1 MKKFQYGLLAVIG
14 AMAFVACGDDITEVY
29 DENTDFTSVKSVK
42 DEKCTDD
49 LEGKIV
55 YSSENASMYACSDG
69 EWIALAGE
77 ESQKISCEAK
87 ELKDK
92 SGFSIYC
99 NGDSIGFVK
108 NGKNGLDGED
118 GADGKDGKNGLNGK
132 NGTDGEDGIDGKN
145 GVDGKNGADG
155 EDGEDGEDGKN
166 GADGKAGKD
175 GKAGAAGT
183 SCAIESATADSVFI
197 ACGDEV
203 AAIALPGAGA
213 ENYTRPISLTLPF
226 IYESDIGFAPKADVR
241 VMALDDKLNPNGLVF
256 STEIAG
262 AASKS
267 GNSNQGS
274 NLVDASGSILADMMI
289 LFLTGEIKASVKN
302 PYVLVR
308 VDFDVSR
315 YNGDGPGYTYY
326 ALADMRDTSALKV
339 SFMSDFKVQRVQ
351 KLVADGETIENAMEQ
366 ADKELCKAFGL
377 DYMGPVEALMD
388 NALDNY
394 DLGWILWTNKMAQEG
409 YSSMGWFR
417 VDIMDLFSKVK
428 SQFAL
433 DGNLNTPVAME
444 KLNSRT
450 NEYEKFDV
458 LLVDLY
464 YEVLEAYGN
473 IESIS
478 RMLEEEYGL
487 EPCLNITKDTVAIS
501 KARGMLSVDFAFKC
515 GAHDAY
521 WKAFEKEFEY
531 DEIFA
536 MIGECSEKNEWEV
549 NETYFSKR
557 CEKNADGEYAWVYDR
572 DPESVF
578 GFCQPENEDVV
589 KYFGSSSSYY
599 VCQNYQWE
607 ELNENQYM
615 GGVIC
620 DGKTK
625 KDSVYILGGVPA
637 MCEVSVNGKDSIYAW
652 RLLDETVENVD
663 RLGKQFL
670 GACIEDLYDT
680 VKTVSLGYYD
690 LNLVCDGEKWVLS
703 DIPLGLCDE
712 NKVNTL
718 SSKIPTN
725 FNGVVENVE
734 VYKCINN
741 GSQEEPEYRWVS
753 ADEIDKNVGFPCT
766 NVKEGFEKDSPIYDF
781 NGESYMCNISTGN
794 WNVLGADRCDQILN
808 PSTGAAYK
816 VGDSF
821 ESENDLIYACYED
834 GYWNAIFAPEE
845 E

>member
-1 MKKFQYGLLAVIG
+1 MRKLQYGLLSAIG
-14 AMAFVACGDDITEVY
+14 VMALVGCGDDVTKVY
-29 DENTDFTSVKSVK
+29 EESGIASVESLK
-42 DEKCTDD
+42 D
-49 LEGKIV
+49 LECNDDSEGEFVFSKKDKEMFTCEEGKWV
-55 YSSENASMYACSDG
+55 SVVGESSQS
-69 EWIALAGE
+69 L
-77 ESQKISCEAK
+77 SCETK

-92 SGFSIYC
+92 SGVGIYC
-99 NGDSIGFVK
+99 NGDSIGVV
-108 NGKNGLDGED
+108 
-118 GADGKDGKNGLNGK
+118 LNGK
-132 NGTDGEDGIDGKN
+132 VGATGKA

-155 EDGEDGEDGKN
+155 EDGEDGKDGSN
-166 GADGKAGKD
+166 GKD

-213 ENYTRPISLTLPF
+213 ENYTRPISLALPF
-226 IYESDIGFAPKADVR
+226 NNVYGVEYAPKADVS
-241 VMALDDKLNPNGLVF
+241 VMALDDKLSPNGLVF

-267 GNSNQGS
+267 GNSNQGRTLDFE
-274 NLVDASGSILADMMI
+274 NGDFVNMEV

-366 ADKELCKAFGL
+366 ADKELYKAFGL
-377 DYMGPVEALMD
+377 DYMGPVEALME
-388 NALDNY
+388 NELDNY
-394 DLGWILWTNKMAQEG
+394 DLGWVLWTSEDVKEG
-409 YSSMGWFR
+409 SLSMGWYKF
-417 VDIMDLFSKVK
+417 DMTEFFSKVK

-433 DGNLNTPVAME
+433 DGDFNTPVTME
-444 KLNSRT
+444 KGNID
-450 NEYEKFDV
+450 NEYVKFDV
-458 LLVDLY
+458 LMVDMYFGLLS
-464 YEVLEAYGN
+464 EYGN
-473 IESIS
+473 VESIS

-487 EPCLNITKDTVAIS
+487 ESCLNITKDTVAIP
-501 KARGMLSVDFAFKC
+501 KARGMLSVDFVFEC

-521 WKAFEKEFEY
+521 WKLSEKEFG
-531 DEIFA
+531 DKEILA
-536 MIGECSEKNEWEV
+536 MVGECSEENEWEV
-549 NETYFSKR
+549 NEAYFSKR
-557 CEKNADGEYAWVYDR
+557 CEKNADGEYAWVIRYDR
-572 DPESVF
+572 DPESVL
-578 GFCQPENEDVV
+578 GFCQPEDEDVV
-589 KYFGSSSSYY
+589 KYFVSSSSYY
-599 VCQNYQWE
+599 VCQDRQWE
-607 ELNENQYM
+607 KLNENQYM
-615 GGVIC
+615 DGVIC

-625 KDSVYILGGVPA
+625 KDSVYILDGWFA
-637 MCEVSVNGKDSIYAW
+637 MCDASVNGEDTLYAW
-652 RLLDETVENVD
+652 SDFDETSPED
-663 RLGKQFL
+663 FARLGEKL
-670 GACIEDLYDT
+670 WGACIEDLYDT

-690 LNLVCDGEKWVLS
+690 MNLVCDGEKWVYS

-712 NKVNTL
+712 NKLNTL

-725 FNGVVENVE
+725 SKGVVENVE

-741 GSQEEPEYRWVS
+741 GSQEEPDYVWAFAE
-753 ADEIDKNVGFPCT
+753 EIDKNVGFPCT

-794 WNVLGADRCDQILN
+794 WNVFGAGRCDQILN
-808 PSTGAAYK
+808 PSTGKAYK
-816 VGDSF
+816 AGDSF
-821 ESENDLIYACYED
+821 ESENGLIYTCYE
-834 GYWNAIFAPEE
+834 GEYWNAIFAPEE

>member
-1 MKKFQYGLLAVIG
+1 MRKLQYGLLSAIG
-14 AMAFVACGDDITEVY
+14 VMALVGCGDDVTKVY
-29 DENTDFTSVKSVK
+29 EESGIASVESLK
-42 DEKCTDD
+42 D
-49 LEGKIV
+49 LECNDDSEGEFVFSKKDKEMFTCEEGKWV
-55 YSSENASMYACSDG
+55 SVVGESSQS
-69 EWIALAGE
+69 L
-77 ESQKISCEAK
+77 SCETK

-92 SGFSIYC
+92 SGVGIYC
-99 NGDSIGFVK
+99 NGDSIGVV
-108 NGKNGLDGED
+108 
-118 GADGKDGKNGLNGK
+118 LNGK
-132 NGTDGEDGIDGKN
+132 VGATGKAGADGKN

-155 EDGEDGEDGKN
+155 EDGEDGKDGSN
-166 GADGKAGKD
+166 GKD

-183 SCAIESATADSVFI
+183 SCVIESATADSVFI

-203 AAIALPGAGA
+203 TAIALPGAGA

-366 ADKELCKAFGL
+366 ADKELYKAFGL

-501 KARGMLSVDFAFKC
+501 KARGMLPADYVFEC

-521 WKAFEKEFEY
+521 WKLSEKEFG
-531 DEIFA
+531 DKEILA
-536 MIGECSEKNEWEV
+536 MVGECSEENEWEV
-549 NETYFSKR
+549 NEAYFSKR
-557 CEKNADGEYAWVYDR
+557 CEKNADGEYAWVIRYDR
-572 DPESVF
+572 DPESVL
-578 GFCQPENEDVV
+578 GFCQPEDEDIV

-599 VCQNYQWE
+599 VCQDHQWE
-607 ELNENQYM
+607 KLNENQYM
-615 GGVIC
+615 DGVIC

-625 KDSVYILGGVPA
+625 KDSVYILDGWFA
-637 MCEVSVNGKDSIYAW
+637 MCDASVNGEDTLYAW
-652 RLLDETVENVD
+652 SLLDETVENID
-663 RLGKQFL
+663 RLGKQLL
-670 GACIEDLYDT
+670 GACTEDLYDT

-690 LNLVCDGEKWVLS
+690 MNLVCDGKMWVYS

-712 NKVNTL
+712 NKLNTL
-718 SSKIPTN
+718 SSKILTN
-725 FNGVVENVE
+725 SKGVVENVE

-753 ADEIDKNVGFPCT
+753 ADEIDRNVGFPCT

-808 PSTGAAYK
+808 PSTGKAYK
-816 VGDSF
+816 AGDSF
-821 ESENDLIYACYED
+821 EPEDGLIYACGED